1 MQKDEGDKLNEYYK
15 SLQYMFRT
23 DEVELITKKRNYYF
37 FDVKEETIVII
48 KDLGENNWTIE
59 NILKWRKY
67 RTKMSWK
74 K

>member
-59 NILKWRKY
+59 NILK
-67 RTKMSWK
+67 
-74 K
+74 